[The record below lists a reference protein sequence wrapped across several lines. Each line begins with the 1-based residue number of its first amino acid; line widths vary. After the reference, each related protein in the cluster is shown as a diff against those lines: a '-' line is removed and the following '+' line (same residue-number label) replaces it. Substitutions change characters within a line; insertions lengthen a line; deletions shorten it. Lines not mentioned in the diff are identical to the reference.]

1 FRDCLAF
8 SPAMHTSAGQ
18 TNRRQDRAMAGF
30 LKTLVPK
37 RFRKEGVAIPVVR
50 LQGAI
55 MAAGSQFR
63 PALNLANAAPALEKA
78 FAYKDAP
85 VVAISINSP
94 GGSPVQSRLIFQRI
108 RALAEEKDKKVL
120 MFVEDVAAS
129 GGYMI
134 ALAGD
139 EIFADP
145 TSIVGSIGVVS
156 GGFGFP
162 ELLRKI
168 GVERRVY
175 TAGENKVILDPF
187 QPEKEGDIEYL
198 KTLQREIHEVFIA
211 MVKERRGSRLADEE
225 TLFSGLFWTGT
236 RGLDLGLVDGLGEM
250 RETLKRRYGAKAR
263 MELVGGARSL
273 LGRRL
278 PGVMGAGA
286 ARDVGGVA
294 AAGLAEGLEEKAMWS
309 RYGL

>member
-1 FRDCLAF
+1 
-8 SPAMHTSAGQ
+8 
-18 TNRRQDRAMAGF
+18 MAG
-30 LKTLVPK
+30 LLSRILPK
-37 RFRKEGVAIPVVR
+37 RFRKEGPTIPVVR
-50 LQGAI
+50 LQGVI
-55 MAAGSQFR
+55 TTGGSQFR
-63 PALNLANAAPALEKA
+63 PVLNLASVAPMLEKA
-78 FAYKDAP
+78 FSKKNAP
-85 VVAISINSP
+85 AVAIAINSP
-94 GGSPVQSRLIFQRI
+94 GGSPVQSRLIYQRI

-187 QPEKEGDIEYL
+187 QPEKEGEIEYL
-198 KTLQREIHEVFIA
+198 KSLQLEIHEVFID
-211 MVKERRGSRLADEE
+211 MVKARRGSRLVDDA
-225 TLFSGLFWTGT
+225 TIFSGLFWTGV

-250 RETLKRRYGAKAR
+250 RETLRRRYGKKVR

-273 LGRRL
+273 FGRRL
-278 PGVMGAGA
+278 PGVASGSAAGDIGAG
-286 ARDVGGVA
+286 A

>member
-1 FRDCLAF
+1 MSFL
-8 SPAMHTSAGQ
+8 
-18 TNRRQDRAMAGF
+18 NR
-30 LKTLVPK
+30 LLPK
-37 RFRKEGVAIPVVR
+37 RFRKTGLSIPVVR
-50 LQGAI
+50 LHGTI
-55 MAAGSQFR
+55 MSGGSQFKQT
-63 PALNLANAAPALEKA
+63 LNIATVAPMLEKA
-78 FAYKDAP
+78 FAKKDAP

-94 GGSPVQSRLIFQRI
+94 GGSPVQSRLIYQRI

-120 MFVEDVAAS
+120 IFVEDVAAS

-162 ELLRKI
+162 EMLKKI

-198 KTLQREIHEVFIA
+198 KTLQLEIHKVFID
-211 MVKERRGSRLADEE
+211 MVKSRRGSRLGEDS
-225 TLFSGLFWTGT
+225 TIFSGLFWTGT
-236 RGLDLGLVDGLGEM
+236 RGLELGLIDGLGEM
-250 RETLKRRYGAKAR
+250 RDVIKRRFGKDAKL
-263 MELVGGARSL
+263 ELIGGTRTL
-273 LGRRL
+273 FGRRV
-278 PGVMGAGA
+278 PGVALGSANLGEIASGAT
-286 ARDVGGVA
+286 
-294 AAGLAEGLEEKAMWS
+294 AGLAEGLEERAMWS
-309 RYGL
+309 RFGL

>member
-1 FRDCLAF
+1 
-8 SPAMHTSAGQ
+8 
-18 TNRRQDRAMAGF
+18 MAG
-30 LKTLVPK
+30 LLNRLLPK
-37 RFRKEGVAIPVVR
+37 RFRKKGLAIPVVR
-50 LQGAI
+50 LHGAI
-55 MAAGSQFR
+55 MTGGSQFK
-63 PALNLANAAPALEKA
+63 PTLSLATAAPMLEKA
-78 FAYKDAP
+78 FSNKESP
-85 VVAISINSP
+85 VVAISLNSP

-108 RALAEEKDKKVL
+108 RALAEEKQKKVL
-120 MFVEDVAAS
+120 IFVEDVAAS

-187 QPEKEGDIEYL
+187 QPEKGSDIEYL
-198 KTLQREIHEVFIA
+198 KTLQLEIHKVFID
-211 MVKERRGSRLADEE
+211 MVKMRRGERLVDDGEI
-225 TLFSGLFWTGT
+225 FSGLFWTGG
-236 RGLDLGLVDGLGEM
+236 RGLELGLIDGLGDM
-250 RETLKRRYGAKAR
+250 REVLKRRFGKDVRLELIGSAR
-263 MELVGGARSL
+263 TL
-273 LGRRL
+273 LGKRL
-278 PGVMGAGA
+278 PGVVSGAPSFGEIA
-286 ARDVGGVA
+286 AQAG
-294 AAGLAEGLEEKAMWS
+294 AGLAASIEERALWS

>member
-1 FRDCLAF
+1 
-8 SPAMHTSAGQ
+8 
-18 TNRRQDRAMAGF
+18 MAGF
-30 LKTLVPK
+30 LRRLMPK
-37 RFRKEGVAIPVVR
+37 RFRKKGVTIPVVR
-50 LQGAI
+50 LHGAI
-55 MAAGSQFR
+55 MTGGGQFR
-63 PALNLANAAPALEKA
+63 PVLNLATAAPALEKA
-78 FAYKDAP
+78 FARKDAP

-108 RALAEEKDKKVL
+108 RSLAEEKDKKVL
-120 MFVEDVAAS
+120 VFVEDVAAS

-198 KTLQREIHEVFIA
+198 KTLQLEIHTVFID
-211 MVKERRGSRLADEE
+211 MVKARRGRRLADDP
-225 TLFSGLFWTGT
+225 TIFSGLFWTGT
-236 RGLDLGLVDGLGEM
+236 RGLELGLVDNLGEM
-250 RETLKRRYGAKAR
+250 RDTLKRRYGADTKLELIGSAR
-263 MELVGGARSL
+263 TLF
-273 LGRRL
+273 GRKV
-278 PGVMGAGA
+278 PGVVFGEGHAGEIAAGA
-286 ARDVGGVA
+286 T
-294 AAGLAEGLEEKAMWS
+294 AGLAASLEEKALWS

>member
-1 FRDCLAF
+1 MSFL
-8 SPAMHTSAGQ
+8 
-18 TNRRQDRAMAGF
+18 NR
-30 LKTLVPK
+30 LLPK
-37 RFRKEGVAIPVVR
+37 RFRKTGLSIPVVR
-50 LQGAI
+50 LHGTI
-55 MAAGSQFR
+55 MAGGSQFKQT
-63 PALNLANAAPALEKA
+63 LNIATVAPMLEKA
-78 FAYKDAP
+78 FAKKDAP

-94 GGSPVQSRLIFQRI
+94 GGSPVQSRLIYQRI

-120 MFVEDVAAS
+120 IFVEDVAAS

-162 ELLRKI
+162 EMLKKI

-198 KTLQREIHEVFIA
+198 KTLQLEIHKVFID
-211 MVKERRGSRLADEE
+211 MVKSRRGSRLGEDS
-225 TLFSGLFWTGT
+225 TIFSGLFWTGT
-236 RGLDLGLVDGLGEM
+236 RGLELGLIDGLGEM
-250 RETLKRRYGAKAR
+250 RDVIKRRFGKDAKL
-263 MELVGGARSL
+263 ELIGGTRTL
-273 LGRRL
+273 FGRRV
-278 PGVMGAGA
+278 PGVALGSANLGEIASGAT
-286 ARDVGGVA
+286 
-294 AAGLAEGLEEKAMWS
+294 AGLAEGLEERAMWS
-309 RYGL
+309 RFGL

>member
-1 FRDCLAF
+1 MGLLARF
-8 SPAMHTSAGQ
+8 
-18 TNRRQDRAMAGF
+18 
-30 LKTLVPK
+30 VPK
-37 RFRKEGVAIPVVR
+37 RFRKKGIAIPVVR
-50 LQGAI
+50 LHGAI
-55 MAAGSQFR
+55 MTGGSQFK
-63 PALNLANAAPALEKA
+63 PTLSLATAAPMLEKA
-78 FAYKDAP
+78 FANKEAP
-85 VVAISINSP
+85 VVAISLNSP

-108 RALAEEKDKKVL
+108 RALAEEKQKKVL
-120 MFVEDVAAS
+120 IFVEDVAAS

-187 QPEKEGDIEYL
+187 QPEKGSDIEYL
-198 KTLQREIHEVFIA
+198 KTLQVEIHKVFID
-211 MVKERRGSRLADEE
+211 MVKMRRGERLADDGEI
-225 TLFSGLFWTGT
+225 FSGLFWTGG
-236 RGLDLGLVDGLGEM
+236 RGLELGLIDGLGDM
-250 RETLKRRYGAKAR
+250 REVLKRRFGKDVRLELIGSAR
-263 MELVGGARSL
+263 TLFGK
-273 LGRRL
+273 RL
-278 PGVMGAGA
+278 PGVDMTTPSFGEIAAQAG
-286 ARDVGGVA
+286 
-294 AAGLAEGLEEKAMWS
+294 AGLAASIEERALWS

>member
-1 FRDCLAF
+1 
-8 SPAMHTSAGQ
+8 
-18 TNRRQDRAMAGF
+18 MAGR
-30 LKTLVPK
+30 LSRLVPK
-37 RFRKEGVAIPVVR
+37 RLRKERTVIPVVR
-50 LQGAI
+50 LQGVI
-55 MAAGSQFR
+55 MTGGSQFK
-63 PALNLANAAPALEKA
+63 PKLNLASVAPMLEKA
-78 FAYKDAP
+78 FAMKDAP
-85 VVAISINSP
+85 AVAISINSP
-94 GGSPVQSRLIFQRI
+94 GGSPVQSRLIYQRI
-108 RALAEEKDKKVL
+108 RALAAEKDKKAL

-263 MELVGGARSL
+263 MELVGRSEERRVGK
-273 LGRRL
+273 GRTTRW
-278 PGVMGAGA
+278 P
-286 ARDVGGVA
+286 R
-294 AAGLAEGLEEKAMWS
+294 
-309 RYGL
+309 

>member
-1 FRDCLAF
+1 
-8 SPAMHTSAGQ
+8 
-18 TNRRQDRAMAGF
+18 MAGF

-50 LQGAI
+50 LNGAI
-55 MAAGSQFR
+55 MASGSQFR
-63 PALNLANAAPALEKA
+63 PPLNLSTAAPALEKA

-85 VVAISINSP
+85 AVAISINSP

-108 RALAEEKDKKVL
+108 RDLAAEKNKRVL
-120 MFVEDVAAS
+120 VFVEDVAAS

-162 ELLRKI
+162 EMLKKI

-175 TAGENKVILDPF
+175 TAGSNKAILDPF
-187 QPEKEGDIEYL
+187 QPEKESDIEYL
-198 KTLQREIHEVFIA
+198 KSLQFEIHQVFID
-211 MVKERRGSRLADEE
+211 MVKERRGAKLVDDPD
-225 TLFSGLFWTGT
+225 LFSGLFWTGG
-236 RGLDLGLVDGLGEM
+236 RGKALGLVDGLSDM
-250 RETLKRRYGAKAR
+250 RSELKRRYGPKTR
-263 MELVGGARSL
+263 LELVSAPKGLFGRKAPGIGGLSEDMA
-273 LGRRL
+273 GRI
-278 PGVMGAGA
+278 GSA
-286 ARDVGGVA
+286 GVA
-294 AAGLAEGLEEKAMWS
+294 AVADLAEEKALWG
-309 RYGL
+309 RFGLSG

>member
-1 FRDCLAF
+1 
-8 SPAMHTSAGQ
+8 
-18 TNRRQDRAMAGF
+18 MAG
-30 LKTLVPK
+30 LLSRVMPK

-50 LQGAI
+50 LQGVI
-55 MAAGSQFR
+55 MTGGSQFR
-63 PALNLANAAPALEKA
+63 PTLNLAAVAPMLEKA
-78 FAYKDAP
+78 FARKDAP
-85 VVAISINSP
+85 AVAISINSP
-94 GGSPVQSRLIFQRI
+94 GGSPVQSRLIYQRI
-108 RALAEEKDKKVL
+108 RALAEEKNKKVL
-120 MFVEDVAAS
+120 IFVEDVAAS

-198 KTLQREIHEVFIA
+198 KTLQLEIHKVFID
-211 MVKERRGSRLADEE
+211 MVKLRRGSRLSEDDSV
-225 TLFSGLFWTGT
+225 FSGLFWTGG
-236 RGLDLGLVDGLGEM
+236 RGLELGLIDGLGEM
-250 RETLKRRYGAKAR
+250 RETLKRRYGPKTR
-263 MELVGGARSL
+263 MELVGGARNFF
-273 LGRRL
+273 GRRL
-278 PGVMGAGA
+278 PGVMGADAIAAGA
-286 ARDVGGVA
+286 AS
-294 AAGLAEGLEEKAMWS
+294 GLAQTLEEKAMWN